1 MVGLYGNILE
11 SSSKRVS
18 VRRLCIHVSVE
29 DVGNELAEDN

>member
-18 VRRLCIHVSVE
+18 VRRLCIHVSVK
-29 DVGNELAEDN
+29 DVDNELAEGN